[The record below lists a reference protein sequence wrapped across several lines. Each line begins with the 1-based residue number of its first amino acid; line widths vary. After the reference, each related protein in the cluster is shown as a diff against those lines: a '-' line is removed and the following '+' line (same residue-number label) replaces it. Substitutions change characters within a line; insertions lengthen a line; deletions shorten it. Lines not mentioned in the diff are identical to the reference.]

1 MKLAIIITAVV
12 VVILLMVLLMRNRTS
27 SMPTEGFIPVTGGK
41 VWYKIVGAEHEGI
54 PLLVLHGGPGAP
66 HDYLESL
73 GALATDRPV
82 IFYDQ
87 LGCGNSDQPADTSLW
102 TVDRFVEE
110 LELVRKALKLE
121 EIHLLGQSWGT
132 MLAVEY
138 ILRKNPKGVKSLVL
152 SAPYLSTQLW
162 SDDQRAW
169 IELLPA
175 EVRDTIYKYEALG
188 DYASSAYQEAM
199 MAFYQKHVCR
209 LDPWPESINRTFE
222 KMGVEVYNHM
232 WGASEF
238 TINGTLLEADLTEE
252 LHKIKIPVLFTCGE
266 FDEAT
271 PITTALY
278 QSKLPDSEL
287 HIFEG
292 ASHMHHV
299 EKMHEFNFL
308 ISDFIKRAEL

>member
-1 MKLAIIITAVV
+1 MKITIIISAIIIV
-12 VVILLMVLLMRNRTS
+12 VLLLFFIMRNRTS
-27 SMPTEGFIPVTGGK
+27 SIPDEGFISVTGGK
-41 VWYKIVGAEHEGI
+41 VWYKIVGTEHKGI
-54 PLLVLHGGPGAP
+54 PILVLHGGPGAP

-73 GALATDRPV
+73 GALAVDRPV

-87 LGCGNSDQPADTSLW
+87 LGCGNSERPSDTSLW
-102 TVDRFVEE
+102 TVERFVDEVE
-110 LELVRKALKLE
+110 QVRETLKLE
-121 EIHLLGQSWGT
+121 EIHLIGQSWGT

-138 ILRKNPKGVKSLVL
+138 ILRKNPSGVKSLVL

-175 EVRDTIYKYEALG
+175 ETRDTIYKYEALG
-188 DYASSAYQEAM
+188 DFTATAYQEAM
-199 MAFYQKHVCR
+199 MAFYQQHLCQ

-238 TINGTLLEADLTEE
+238 TINGTLLNADLTEE
-252 LHKIKIPVLFTCGE
+252 LHRIHLPVLFTCGE

-271 PITTALY
+271 PVTTAYY
-278 QSKLPDSEL
+278 QSKLPESEL

-292 ASHMHHV
+292 ASHMHHL
-299 EKMHEFNFL
+299 EKVHEYNFL
-308 ISDFIKRAEL
+308 ISDFIKRSEL